1 MAFLAPAFLALA
13 ALAGVPLLVHLLRRR
28 IGRTVDFPAVRYLMR
43 MEQEHS
49 RDLKLRNRLLLLLRI
64 LAVLALAL
72 AAARPIARLFG
83 VGHAPVALAMVL
95 DNSMST
101 GVVHD
106 GRMLFD
112 SLRVDAGAVLGQLAS
127 NDRAWIVTADGR
139 VIGGTPSTLQEALAT
154 LTPLGGRGDLALAT
168 QRAVGLARSG
178 APRTPV
184 VAMVSDGQPSSFRTD
199 SVVDVSNVP
208 VVLLH
213 HGVTSSHNRSIVSAE
228 PSPIRWTPGGDVSL
242 AIVSPDSAAWRLT
255 LDGRTVARG
264 TTPAA
269 TAQAPSRVTQRL
281 ASTANGWVRGSVELD
296 ADDLRADDTR
306 WFAVRVAPPPAVS
319 VRTQGGPFLS
329 AALGTLIDEGRLA
342 RGTDGD
348 PRVVNVAGADADG
361 TRKPVLLTAPAD
373 PLQVGAANRQLVRL
387 GIPWRFGAL
396 ARGSVVARVPAR
408 GGTTAAADSTSPT
421 ALAFDGTPV
430 RWRFPLVYSPGSGA
444 ASSAGAASN
453 GTANA
458 TAAVAGTQAGAAAA
472 ASSAPD
478 TIATA
483 GGTPWVVAGDGYVLI
498 GSPLDPDATDLPL
511 KAAFVPWLLEAL
523 ARRLGDDGRLITAAP
538 GATVSGLRD
547 VTALERQDGTLIPTS
562 GDRVTVPG
570 QAGVYFLR
578 RQAARVGAL
587 VVNGEP
593 AESELLSA
601 GTAAVSGGTL
611 LASLARGRDLRAET
625 TVGAWQRTVFSLAE
639 GQALLLPLVALA
651 LLALIAEAWISG
663 R

>member
-83 VGHAPVALAMVL
+83 VGHAPVALAVVL

-112 SLRVDAGAVLGQLAS
+112 SLRADAGAVLGQLAS

-139 VIGGTPSTLQEALAT
+139 VIGGTPNTLQEALAT

-199 SVVDVSNVP
+199 SVVDVANVP
-208 VVLLH
+208 LVLLH
-213 HGVTSSHNRSIVSAE
+213 HGVTSAHNRSIVSAE

-269 TAQAPSRVTQRL
+269 TAQAPARVTQRL

-329 AALGTLIDEGRLA
+329 AALGTLVDEGRLA
-342 RGTDGD
+342 RGVDGD

-408 GGTTAAADSTSPT
+408 GATRAIADSTSPT

-430 RWRFPLVYSPGSGA
+430 RWRFPLVYSPGS
-444 ASSAGAASN
+444 
-453 GTANA
+453 
-458 TAAVAGTQAGAAAA
+458 AA
-472 ASSAPD
+472 ASAGPGSAAAPAPGAAPQTAASAAFTAPD
-478 TIATA
+478 TVATA

-538 GATVSGLRD
+538 GATVTGLRD

-593 AESELLSA
+593 AESELSPV
-601 GTAAVSGGTL
+601 GTAPVSGGTL
-611 LASLARGRDLRAET
+611 LASLARGKDLRAET

>member
-83 VGHAPVALAMVL
+83 VGHAPMALAVVL

-112 SLRVDAGAVLGQLAS
+112 SLRADAGAVLGQLAS

-139 VIGGTPSTLQEALAT
+139 VIGGTPNTLQEALAT

-199 SVVDVSNVP
+199 SVVDVANVP
-208 VVLLH
+208 LVLLH
-213 HGVTSSHNRSIVSAE
+213 HGVTSAHNRSIVSAE

-269 TAQAPSRVTQRL
+269 TAQAPARVTQRL

-329 AALGTLIDEGRLA
+329 AALGTLVDEGRLA
-342 RGTDGD
+342 RGADGD

-408 GGTTAAADSTSPT
+408 GATRATADSTSPT

-430 RWRFPLVYSPGSGA
+430 RWRFPLVYSPGS
-444 ASSAGAASN
+444 
-453 GTANA
+453 
-458 TAAVAGTQAGAAAA
+458 AA
-472 ASSAPD
+472 ASVAPAPGAAPQTAASAAPTAPD
-478 TIATA
+478 TVATA

-538 GATVSGLRD
+538 GATVTGLRD

-593 AESELLSA
+593 AESELSPV
-601 GTAAVSGGTL
+601 GTAPVSGGTL
-611 LASLARGRDLRAET
+611 LASLARGKDLRAET